1 MKYIDSHA
9 HLNDERLLIDID
21 NIINRSISNGCANI
35 YNSADNYSSFKIIKD
50 IQDKFPICK
59 SVIGIHP
66 EFASDYSNF
75 VKAMKYIENN
85 YLDISAIGEIGL
97 DYHYNNDE
105 EIKEKQKEI
114 FIHQIRLAKKIN
126 LPIVI
131 HSRDAFLDTFNIL
144 KEEKIDD
151 IYFHCY
157 SYSYGC
163 YLEILSFF
171 PKAKFG
177 IGGVITFKNSKKL
190 EEVVSK
196 GNMESFLVETD
207 CPYLAPEPF
216 RGKTNDPSL
225 IPYIIK
231 KIAEIKNEDTE
242 KISEILLN
250 NSKEFY
256 HE

>member
-1 MKYIDSHA
+1 MIYLYSFMFCG
-9 HLNDERLLIDID
+9 LVCLIGQIILD
-21 NIINRSISNGCANI
+21 NTKLTPGHITSL
-35 YNSADNYSSFKIIKD
+35 FV
-50 IQDKFPICK
+50 
-59 SVIGIHP
+59 VIG
-66 EFASDYSNF
+66 S
-75 VKAMKYIENN
+75 
-85 YLDISAIGEIGL
+85 
-97 DYHYNNDE
+97 
-105 EIKEKQKEI
+105 
-114 FIHQIRLAKKIN
+114 
-126 LPIVI
+126 
-131 HSRDAFLDTFNIL
+131 FLDTFNIL

-157 SYSYGC
+157 SYSYEC
-163 YLEILSFF
+163 YLEVLSFF

-190 EEVVSK
+190 VEVVSK

-225 IPYIIK
+225 IPYIIN
-231 KIAEIKNEDTE
+231 KIAEIKNEETE

-256 HE
+256 HEQY